1 MRKRGPGLWGGGT
14 GWARASWRSW
24 LAWAV
29 WYFSLKRCPFLGC
42 RLLSFRWSVRV
53 SCVAGGL
60 VRNRFLERNT
70 FRSCSKS
77 CYYEQLVVTRSKLL
91 ELLREAT
98 ARDTNLLPSPP
109 SHHVRDDDA
118 PPPRGRAR
126 PPGGAAA
133 RPSATRVE
141 WQRALQHGKARRY
154 VEDKAGVAGQRR
166 PSG

>member
-1 MRKRGPGLWGGGT
+1 M
-14 GWARASWRSW
+14 
-24 LAWAV
+24 
-29 WYFSLKRCPFLGC
+29 
-42 RLLSFRWSVRV
+42 LLEESFVE
-53 SCVAGGL
+53 G
-60 VRNRFLERNT
+60 NT

-98 ARDTNLLPSPP
+98 ARATNLLPLPP

-118 PPPRGRAR
+118 PPPRGGAR

-133 RPSATRVE
+133 RPSATRAQWE
-141 WQRALQHGKARRY
+141 RALQHGKARRY
-154 VEDKAGVAGQRR
+154 VEGKAGVAGQRR